1 MTMTPRPHDL
11 LWLRADSALLSVKE
25 AWVSQHW
32 HVGLPLVVRRDVATA
47 ERIPVGV
54 RGERREQRAAAWV
67 QAVDIL
73 RVTTPEMLA
82 DRACLLASPFVAYR
96 PIQAALALSEHRWP
110 WRWGVTG
117 SVGYA
122 LATAISVLHPGS
134 DLDLTIRAPQPLA
147 RDLLQQWQA
156 QTESLPCRVDTQVE
170 TPSGAFALS
179 EWLRD
184 GRALVKT
191 AAGPVLT
198 ASPWS
203 RETL

>member
-1 MTMTPRPHDL
+1 MTLTPRPHDL
-11 LWLRADSALLSVKE
+11 LWLRADSVLLSVKE
-25 AWVSQHW
+25 AWVSEQW
-32 HVGLPLVVRRDVATA
+32 HAGLPVGVRRDVATA
-47 ERIPVGV
+47 DRFPVGV
-54 RGERREQRAAAWV
+54 RGARRDQRAAAWA
-67 QAVDIL
+67 QTADIL
-73 RVTTPEMLA
+73 HVTTPEMVA
-82 DRACLLASPFVAYR
+82 DRARLLASPFVAYR

-122 LATAISVLHPGS
+122 LATAIPVLHSGS

-179 EWLRD
+179 EWLRE

-203 RETL
+203 RETV

>member
-32 HVGLPLVVRRDVATA
+32 HVGLPVVVRRDVATA

-122 LATAISVLHPGS
+122 LATAISVLHNGS

-147 RDLLQQWQA
+147 RDLLQQWPA
-156 QTESLPCRVDTQVE
+156 QPESLPCRVDTQVE

>member
-1 MTMTPRPHDL
+1 MTTIPRPHDL

-32 HVGLPLVVRRDVATA
+32 HLGLPVVVRRDVATA
-47 ERIPVGV
+47 DRIPVGV
-54 RGERREQRAAAWV
+54 RGARREQRAAAWV
-67 QAVDIL
+67 QAADIL
-73 RVTTPEMLA
+73 RVATPEMLA

-96 PIQAALALSEHRWP
+96 PIQAALALSEQRWP

-122 LATAISVLHPGS
+122 LATAISVLHKGS

>member
-32 HVGLPLVVRRDVATA
+32 HVGLPVVVRRDVATA

-67 QAVDIL
+67 QAADIL

-82 DRACLLASPFVAYR
+82 DRVCLLASPFVAYR
-96 PIQAALALSEHRWP
+96 PVQAALALSERRWP

-122 LATAISVLHPGS
+122 LATSIPVLHPGS

>member
-1 MTMTPRPHDL
+1 MTMAPRPHDL
-11 LWLRADSALLSVKE
+11 LWLRPDSALLSVKE
-25 AWVSQHW
+25 AWVCQHW

-47 ERIPVGV
+47 DRIPVGV

-67 QAVDIL
+67 KTADIL

-82 DRACLLASPFVAYR
+82 ERACLLASPFVAYR
-96 PIQAALALSEHRWP
+96 PVQAALALSEHRWP

-122 LATAISVLHPGS
+122 LATAIPVLHPGS
-134 DLDLTIRAPQPLA
+134 DLDLTLRAPQPLT

-179 EWLRD
+179 EWLRE

-191 AAGPVLT
+191 ATGPVLT

>member
-1 MTMTPRPHDL
+1 
-11 LWLRADSALLSVKE
+11 
-25 AWVSQHW
+25 
-32 HVGLPLVVRRDVATA
+32 
-47 ERIPVGV
+47 
-54 RGERREQRAAAWV
+54 
-67 QAVDIL
+67 
-73 RVTTPEMLA
+73 
-82 DRACLLASPFVAYR
+82 
-96 PIQAALALSEHRWP
+96 RWP

-122 LATAISVLHPGS
+122 LATSIPVLHPGS

>member
-32 HVGLPLVVRRDVATA
+32 HVGLPVVVRRDVATA

-67 QAVDIL
+67 QAADIL
-73 RVTTPEMLA
+73 RVTTPETLA

-96 PIQAALALSEHRWP
+96 PVQAALALSERRWP

-122 LATAISVLHPGS
+122 LATAIPVLHPDS

-191 AAGPVLT
+191 VTGPVLT

>member
-32 HVGLPLVVRRDVATA
+32 HVGLPVVVRRDVATA

-67 QAVDIL
+67 QAADIL

-82 DRACLLASPFVAYR
+82 DRVCLLASPFVAYR
-96 PIQAALALSEHRWP
+96 PVQAALALSERRWP

-117 SVGYA
+117 NGYSGAASRQRSRFNHPRAAAAGARPFTAVAGADGEFA
-122 LATAISVLHPGS
+122 LPRRHPG
-134 DLDLTIRAPQPLA
+134 
-147 RDLLQQWQA
+147 
-156 QTESLPCRVDTQVE
+156 
-170 TPSGAFALS
+170 
-179 EWLRD
+179 
-184 GRALVKT
+184 
-191 AAGPVLT
+191 
-198 ASPWS
+198 
-203 RETL
+203 

>member
-32 HVGLPLVVRRDVATA
+32 HVGLPVVVRRDVATA

-67 QAVDIL
+67 QAADIL

>member
-1 MTMTPRPHDL
+1 M
-11 LWLRADSALLSVKE
+11 KE

-32 HVGLPLVVRRDVATA
+32 HVGLPVVVRRDVATA

-67 QAVDIL
+67 QAADIL

-191 AAGPVLT
+191 VTGPVLT

>member
-1 MTMTPRPHDL
+1 MTLTPRPHDL
-11 LWLRADSALLSVKE
+11 LWLSADSALLSVNE
-25 AWVSQHW
+25 GWVSEQW
-32 HVGLPLVVRRDVATA
+32 HAGLPVVVRRDVVRAD
-47 ERIPVGV
+47 RIPVGV
-54 RGERREQRAAAWV
+54 RGARREQRAAAWV
-67 QAVDIL
+67 QAADIL
-73 RVTTPEMLA
+73 RVTTPERVA
-82 DRACLLASPFVAYR
+82 ERACLLASPFVAF
-96 PIQAALALSEHRWP
+96 PPVQAALALSELSWP
-110 WRWGVTG
+110 WRWGITG

-122 LATAISVLHPGS
+122 LATAIPVLHSGS

-156 QTESLPCRVDTQVE
+156 QTERLPCRVDTQVE

-191 AAGPVLT
+191 AAGPLLT
-198 ASPWS
+198 TSPWS

>member
-1 MTMTPRPHDL
+1 MTTIPRPHDL

-32 HVGLPLVVRRDVATA
+32 HLGLPVVVRRDVATA
-47 ERIPVGV
+47 DRIPVGV
-54 RGERREQRAAAWV
+54 RGARREQRAAAWV
-67 QAVDIL
+67 QAADIL
-73 RVTTPEMLA
+73 RVATPEMLA

-96 PIQAALALSEHRWP
+96 PIQAALALSEQRWP

-122 LATAISVLHPGS
+122 LATAMSVLHKGS

-147 RDLLQQWQA
+147 RDLLQQWQ
-156 QTESLPCRVDTQVE
+156 TERLPCRVDTQVE

>member
-1 MTMTPRPHDL
+1 MTLTPRPHDL
-11 LWLRADSALLSVKE
+11 LWLRADSVLLSVKE
-25 AWVSQHW
+25 AWVSEQW
-32 HVGLPLVVRRDVATA
+32 HAGLPVVVRRDVATTD
-47 ERIPVGV
+47 RIPVGV
-54 RGERREQRAAAWV
+54 RGARRDQRAAAWA
-67 QAVDIL
+67 QTADIL
-73 RVTTPEMLA
+73 HVTTPEMVA
-82 DRACLLASPFVAYR
+82 DRARLLASPFVAYR

-122 LATAISVLHPGS
+122 LATAIPVLHSGS

-179 EWLRD
+179 EWLRE

-203 RETL
+203 RETV

>member
-1 MTMTPRPHDL
+1 MTLTPRPHDL
-11 LWLRADSALLSVKE
+11 LWLRADSVLLSVKE
-25 AWVSQHW
+25 AWVSEQW
-32 HVGLPLVVRRDVATA
+32 HAGLPVVVRRDVATA
-47 ERIPVGV
+47 DRIPVGV
-54 RGERREQRAAAWV
+54 RGARRDQRAAAWA
-67 QAVDIL
+67 QTADIL
-73 RVTTPEMLA
+73 HVTTPEMVA
-82 DRACLLASPFVAYR
+82 DRARLLASPFVAYR

-122 LATAISVLHPGS
+122 LATAIPVLHSGS

-179 EWLRD
+179 EWLRE

-203 RETL
+203 REAV